1 MDNPIKGILSMLVLV
16 RKPTESILVGDDIT
30 ITVVSTTGGQ
40 VKIGI
45 DAPREIV
52 ILREE
57 LVSTPSKPD

>member
-1 MDNPIKGILSMLVLV
+1 MLVLV